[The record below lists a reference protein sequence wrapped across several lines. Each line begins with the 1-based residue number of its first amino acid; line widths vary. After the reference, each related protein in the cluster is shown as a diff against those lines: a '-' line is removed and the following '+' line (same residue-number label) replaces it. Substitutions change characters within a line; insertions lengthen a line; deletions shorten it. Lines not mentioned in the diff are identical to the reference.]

1 VPLEWLY
8 FIDGQLLEI
17 VFYLFG
23 IGLGIRCLAFLVNI
37 FKSQIFPDQEFR
49 WKKAGKI
56 LYLFAVSFLPYHRG
70 LVKQPVYTILRYIFH
85 ACLFIIP
92 VWYSGHLNMLMDTRL
107 GWYWEPI
114 SDNYIETATLF
125 VIGMG
130 CLFIARRIVFP
141 RIRKQSSLKDI
152 FFVLITILPFIT
164 GYWYVNETLDHISLF
179 KNYMWYL
186 HVFSGEVM
194 MAMAVFL
201 FIRTKLD
208 TSRCVGC
215 SSCTIACPTGT
226 LEAKETESKR
236 VFLYSHY
243 QCICCGACVSTCPET
258 AAILK
263 HEISIPLF
271 FSFFR
276 KKKINEIKIN
286 RCEGCREM
294 YAPDP
299 QIEKIKTILCTK
311 AIIPPE
317 TMGYCSRCK
326 KLLSSHMRLPD
337 PI

>member
-1 VPLEWLY
+1 MPEQWLN

-23 IGLGIRCLAFLVNI
+23 MGISIRCLTFIINI
-37 FKSQIFPDQEFR
+37 FKTQISAHQPPS
-49 WKKAGKI
+49 WKKAGKT
-56 LYLFAVSFLPYHRG
+56 LYLIAVAFLPYHRG
-70 LVKQPVYTILRYIFH
+70 LLKQPVYTILRYLFH

-107 GWYWEPI
+107 GWYWEPLP
-114 SDNYIETATLF
+114 DNYIETATLF
-125 VIGMG
+125 VIGIG
-130 CLFIARRIVFP
+130 CLFIARRIVFQ
-141 RIRKQSSLKDI
+141 RIRKQSSVNDI
-152 FFVLITILPFIT
+152 FFIVITILPFIT
-164 GYWYVNETLDHISLF
+164 GFWYVNETLDHIAVF
-179 KNYMWYL
+179 RNYMWYL

-208 TSRCVGC
+208 VLKCVGC
-215 SSCTIACPTGT
+215 SSCSIACPTGT
-226 LEAKETESKR
+226 LEATETGNKR
-236 VFLYSHY
+236 DFLYSHY
-243 QCICCGACVSTCPET
+243 LCICCAACVSTCPET
-258 AAILK
+258 AAILR

-276 KKKINEIKIN
+276 KQKINEITIN

-299 QIEKIKTILCTK
+299 QIEKIKTILCAK

-326 KLLSSHMRLPD
+326 KLLSNHMRLPH